1 MFGFGKNRN
10 GNVAILTAM
19 LMPVVLM
26 FSGGA
31 VDFFSWNNQRVK
43 LKELADTLATRGAR
57 EFLLANATEFQIKAV
72 INNVIDSGYA
82 AAYGFADLSTAISV
96 DSIEGEVSVHLTTPP
111 TDALFL
117 NKFDPFKK
125 PLEITSTAIAHGGMN
140 VCVVALHPD
149 ADGAVSTDHF
159 AVLDASPCSIFSN
172 SVSTKGVSAKMQSQ
186 INAGLTCSGGGVE
199 GSVSNF
205 APFPTMDCPAY
216 PDPLA
221 ERQPP
226 SVGACT
232 EIDFEVGSPDDN
244 ATEITY
250 YLSPGVYC
258 GGLKIRKHARVF
270 FDPGVYVIKDGPL
283 EVGKFSTLDGENV
296 GFYLLGD
303 AATFRF
309 EKEATITMTAPR
321 DGPLAGIMF
330 FEDRNAPLDRVH
342 KIESDDARKF
352 LGTFYLSRGVLEVN
366 TQKPVADDSAYTA
379 IVARRLSLIGRPSL
393 VLNADY
399 AGTEI
404 PVPEGV
410 GPVGN
415 TISLR
420 E

>member
-1 MFGFGKNRN
+1 MFGIWKNKS

-19 LMPVVLM
+19 LMPAVLM

-31 VDFFSWNNQRVK
+31 VDFFNWNNQRMK

-57 EFLLANATEFQIKAV
+57 EFLLANASEYQVKAV

-82 AAYGFADLSTAISV
+82 AAQGFATLTTEISV
-96 DSIEGEVSVHLTTPP
+96 NTLEGEVSVHLSAPP
-111 TDALFL
+111 ADALFL
-117 NKFDPFKK
+117 NKFQPFKQ
-125 PLEITSTAIAHGGMN
+125 PLEITSTAVAHGGMN
-140 VCVVALHPD
+140 VCVVALHPT
-149 ADGAVSTDHF
+149 AEGAVATDDK

-172 SVSTKGVSAKMQSQ
+172 SVSAKGVAANKQSQ
-186 INAGLTCSGGGVE
+186 IKSGLTCSAGGVE
-199 GSVSNF
+199 GAVSNF

-221 ERQPP
+221 ERQAP

-232 EIDFEVGSPDDN
+232 EVDFEVGSRTDR
-244 ATEITY
+244 ATEVVY
-250 YLSPGVYC
+250 HLSPGVYC
-258 GGLKIRKHARVF
+258 GGLKILMHARVYF
-270 FDPGVYVIKDGPL
+270 EPGVYVIKDGPL
-283 EVGKFSTLDGENV
+283 EVGKLSTLDGENV

-303 AATFRF
+303 AATFF
-309 EKEATITMTAPR
+309 FDKEASVSLTAPK

-330 FEDRNAPLDRVH
+330 FEDRGAPLDRLHRV
-342 KIESDDARKF
+342 ESDDARKF
-352 LGTFYLSRGVLEVN
+352 LGTFYLSRGVLQVN
-366 TQKPVADDSAYTA
+366 TQKPVADNSAYTA

-399 AGTEI
+399 AGTDI

-415 TISLR
+415 TVSLR
-420 E
+420 Q